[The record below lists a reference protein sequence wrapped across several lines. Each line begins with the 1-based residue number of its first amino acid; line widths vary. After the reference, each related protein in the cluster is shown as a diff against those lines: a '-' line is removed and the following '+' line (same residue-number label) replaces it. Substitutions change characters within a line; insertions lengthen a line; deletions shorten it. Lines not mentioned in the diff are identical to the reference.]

1 MKRTHLVIAVVSLMV
16 FAFTS
21 NAEAGPKRGHRG
33 HRGKGEMSA
42 RLCEKLDLS
51 AEQQA
56 KVKNLREE
64 TKSETKVLHQKLREL
79 GKEIH
84 WLWSSENPN
93 EDAVM
98 AKIEEMSV
106 VKLDL
111 EKIRAELR
119 LDINALLTPEQKAK
133 AVELR
138 EQRKERRGEMK
149 GKRGRGQKKNDKS
162 FRGGPSTKM
171 AR

>member
-1 MKRTHLVIAVVSLMV
+1 MKRTHLVTAVVSLMV
-16 FAFTS
+16 FAFAL
-21 NAEAGPKRGHRG
+21 NVEARSGRGHRG
-33 HRGKGEMSA
+33 HKGKGEMSA

-84 WLWSSENPN
+84 WLWNAENPN
-93 EDAVM
+93 EDAIM
-98 AKIEEMSV
+98 AKIEEMSA
-106 VKLDL
+106 VKLEL
-111 EKIRAELR
+111 EKISAELR
-119 LDINALLTPEQKAK
+119 LDINSLLTPEQKAK

-138 EQRKERRGEMK
+138 EQRKERRKEMK
-149 GKRGRGQKKNDKS
+149 EKRGRGQKKSDKS
-162 FRGGPSTKM
+162 FRGGPCTQI

>member
-1 MKRTHLVIAVVSLMV
+1 MKRTHLVTAVVSLMV
-16 FAFTS
+16 FAFAL
-21 NAEAGPKRGHRG
+21 NVEARSGRGHRG
-33 HRGKGEMSA
+33 HKDKGEMSA

-79 GKEIH
+79 RKEIH
-84 WLWSSENPN
+84 WLWNAENPN
-93 EDAVM
+93 EDAIM
-98 AKIEEMSV
+98 AKIEEMSA
-106 VKLDL
+106 VKLEL
-111 EKIRAELR
+111 KKISAELR

-149 GKRGRGQKKNDKS
+149 GKRGRGQNKGDRS